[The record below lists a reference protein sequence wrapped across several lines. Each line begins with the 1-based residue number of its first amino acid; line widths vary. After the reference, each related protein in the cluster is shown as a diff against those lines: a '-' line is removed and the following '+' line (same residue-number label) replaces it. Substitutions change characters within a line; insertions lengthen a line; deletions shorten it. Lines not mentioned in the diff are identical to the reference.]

1 MIDSFTTRYL
11 VEHDS
16 YPDGLY
22 VLVEE
27 SPPEPDVGIF
37 GNGKTSIS
45 VEQVFKGDGYGSP
58 TDEEITGDLSPDE
71 LDSIAHK
78 IYAQIGDKYG

>member
-1 MIDSFTTRYL
+1 MINSFTTRYL

-27 SPPEPDVGIF
+27 SRPEPDVGIF
-37 GNGKTSIS
+37 GDGKTSIS
-45 VEQVFKGDGYGSP
+45 IEEVFKGDGYGSP
-58 TDEEITGDLSPDE
+58 TGESITCDFSPDA

-78 IYAQIGDKYG
+78 IYAQIGERHG